1 MEELQQK
8 EVATPQEEVS
18 VPLLKNTNFLFLWTA
33 TLCSSFALAFFTFSQ
48 TWYIAKT
55 LNLEASLGIVFVAL
69 SVPRLIFMIVGGA
82 IADKFPKKNIMF
94 YSNIVRAL
102 LVSAILTWFIVGDVT
117 LYTFA
122 LFALFFGLADAFFWS
137 ADGSI
142 LPELVEKHQLTQA
155 NSLTH
160 MSNQA
165 SVILGPVLGGILIK
179 FSNYETIFSIT
190 ILLLILAAILVQK
203 IQMTLQQ
210 EKKEEKSMFT
220 SIKEGIL
227 YVKESPFLSTFLICS
242 AFLNLF
248 LIGPMQVG
256 FPLFVKNV
264 LHGDSLHF
272 SYLEAAV
279 GSGMAV
285 GAVIV
290 GLRNISRR
298 RGLFCIVM
306 MLLSGMF
313 FFILNFSTELWHA
326 LLAGACYGMTI
337 AMAIVPLMA
346 MIQSTVK
353 EEMMG
358 RVMSLLMLTSMGFIP
373 LSYAFTSL
381 ALAAGLPIV
390 TIMKSGAIAVIVFVL
405 FVAIRVPVVRKF
417 D

>member
-1 MEELQQK
+1 MEELQQNKSALK
-8 EVATPQEEVS
+8 ENAK
-18 VPLLKNTNFLFLWTA
+18 PLLKNTNFLFLWAA
-33 TLCSSFALAFFTFSQ
+33 TLFSSFALAFFTFSQ

-55 LNLEASLGIVFVAL
+55 LNLEASLGVVFVAL
-69 SVPRLIFMIVGGA
+69 SVPRLIFMIIGGA
-82 IADKFPKKNIMF
+82 VADKFPKKNIMF
-94 YSNIVRAL
+94 YSNIIRAI
-102 LVSAILTWFIVGDVT
+102 LVATILTWFIVGDVT

-142 LPELVEKHQLTQA
+142 LPELVEKSRLTQA
-155 NSLTH
+155 NSLTQ
-160 MSNQA
+160 MTNQA

-179 FSNYETIFSIT
+179 FTNYETIFSIT
-190 ILLLILAAILVQK
+190 ILLLIVAAILVQK
-203 IQMTLQQ
+203 IQFTMPEQQ
-210 EKKEEKSMFT
+210 NTDKGMFT

-227 YVKESPFLSTFLICS
+227 YVKESPFLSTFLLCS

-264 LHGDSLHF
+264 LHGDSLQF
-272 SYLEAAV
+272 SYLEASV
-279 GSGMAV
+279 GGGMAI

-290 GLRNISRR
+290 GLKNINRR
-298 RGLFCIVM
+298 RGLFCIIM
-306 MLLSGMF
+306 MLLSGVF
-313 FFILNFSTELWHA
+313 FLSINFSTILWQA
-326 LLAGACYGMTI
+326 LLAGMFYGITI

-353 EEMMG
+353 EDMMG
-358 RVMSLLMLTSMGFIP
+358 RVMSLLMLSSMGFIP
-373 LSYAFTSL
+373 LSYAFTSI
-381 ALAAGLPIV
+381 ALAIGIPIV
-390 TIMKSGAIAVIVFVL
+390 TVMKSGAIAVIVFVL

>member
-1 MEELQQK
+1 MEELQQNKSALK
-8 EVATPQEEVS
+8 ENTK
-18 VPLLKNTNFLFLWTA
+18 PLLKNTNFLFLWAA
-33 TLCSSFALAFFTFSQ
+33 TLFSSFALAFFTFSQ

-55 LNLEASLGIVFVAL
+55 LNLEASLGVVFVAL
-69 SVPRLIFMIVGGA
+69 SVPRLIFMIIGGA
-82 IADKFPKKNIMF
+82 VADKFPKKNIMF
-94 YSNIVRAL
+94 YSNIIRAI
-102 LVSAILTWFIVGDVT
+102 LVATILTWFIVGDVT

-142 LPELVEKHQLTQA
+142 LPELVEKSRLTQA
-155 NSLTH
+155 NSLTQ
-160 MSNQA
+160 MTNQA

-179 FSNYETIFSIT
+179 FTNYETIFSIT
-190 ILLLILAAILVQK
+190 ILLLIVAAILVQK
-203 IQMTLQQ
+203 IQFTMPEQQ
-210 EKKEEKSMFT
+210 NTDKGMFT

-227 YVKESPFLSTFLICS
+227 YVKESPFLSTFLLCS

-264 LHGDSLHF
+264 LHGDSLQF
-272 SYLEAAV
+272 SYLEASV
-279 GSGMAV
+279 GGGMAI

-290 GLRNISRR
+290 GLKNINRR
-298 RGLFCIVM
+298 RGLFCIIM
-306 MLLSGMF
+306 MLLSGVF
-313 FFILNFSTELWHA
+313 FLSINFSTVLWQA
-326 LLAGACYGMTI
+326 LLAGMFYGITI

-358 RVMSLLMLTSMGFIP
+358 RVMSLLMLSSMGFIP
-373 LSYAFTSL
+373 LSYAFTSI
-381 ALAAGLPIV
+381 ALAIGIPIV
-390 TIMKSGAIAVIVFVL
+390 TVMKSGAIAVIVFVL
-405 FVAIRVPVVRKF
+405 FVAIRVPVVRNF

>member
-1 MEELQQK
+1 MEELQQNK
-8 EVATPQEEVS
+8 SALEGS
-18 VPLLKNTNFLFLWTA
+18 GKPLLKNTNFLFLWAA
-33 TLCSSFALAFFTFSQ
+33 TLFSSFALAFFTFSQ

-55 LNLEASLGIVFVAL
+55 LNLEASLGVVFVAL
-69 SVPRLIFMIVGGA
+69 SVPRLIFMIIGGA
-82 IADKFPKKNIMF
+82 VADKFPKKNIMF
-94 YSNIVRAL
+94 YSNIIRAI
-102 LVSAILTWFIVGDVT
+102 LVATILTWFIVGDVT

-142 LPELVEKHQLTQA
+142 LPELVEKSRLTQA
-155 NSLTH
+155 NSLTQ
-160 MSNQA
+160 MTNQA

-179 FSNYETIFSIT
+179 FTNYETIFSIT
-190 ILLLILAAILVQK
+190 ILLLIIAAILVQK
-203 IQMTLQQ
+203 IQFTIPEQQ
-210 EKKEEKSMFT
+210 NTDKGMFT

-264 LHGDSLHF
+264 LHGDSLQF
-272 SYLEAAV
+272 SYLEASV
-279 GSGMAV
+279 GGGMAI

-290 GLRNISRR
+290 GLKNINRR
-298 RGLFCIVM
+298 RGLFCIIM
-306 MLLSGMF
+306 MLLSGVF
-313 FFILNFSTELWHA
+313 FLSINFSTVLWQA
-326 LLAGACYGMTI
+326 LLAGMFYGITI

-358 RVMSLLMLTSMGFIP
+358 RVMSLLMLSSMGFIP
-373 LSYAFTSL
+373 LSYAFTSI
-381 ALAAGLPIV
+381 ALAIGIPIV
-390 TIMKSGAIAVIVFVL
+390 TVMKSGAIAVIVFVL

>member
-1 MEELQQK
+1 MEELQQNK
-8 EVATPQEEVS
+8 SALEGNGK
-18 VPLLKNTNFLFLWTA
+18 PLLKNTNFLFLWAA
-33 TLCSSFALAFFTFSQ
+33 TLFSSFALAFFTFSQ

-55 LNLEASLGIVFVAL
+55 LNLEASLGVVFVAL

-82 IADKFPKKNIMF
+82 VADKFPKKNIMF
-94 YSNIVRAL
+94 YSNIIRAI
-102 LVSAILTWFIVGDVT
+102 LVATILTWFIVGDVT

-142 LPELVEKHQLTQA
+142 LPELVEKSRLTQA
-155 NSLTH
+155 NSLTQ
-160 MSNQA
+160 MTNQA

-190 ILLLILAAILVQK
+190 ILLLIIAAILVQK
-203 IQMTLQQ
+203 IQFTMPEQQ
-210 EKKEEKSMFT
+210 NTDKGMFT

-264 LHGDSLHF
+264 LHGDSLQF

-279 GSGMAV
+279 GGGMAI

-290 GLRNISRR
+290 GLKNINRR
-298 RGLFCIVM
+298 RGLFCIIM
-306 MLLSGMF
+306 MLLSGIF
-313 FFILNFSTELWHA
+313 FLSINFSTVLWQA
-326 LLAGACYGMTI
+326 LLAGMFYGITI

-358 RVMSLLMLTSMGFIP
+358 RVMSLLMLSSMGFIP

-381 ALAAGLPIV
+381 ALGIGIPIV
-390 TIMKSGAIAVIVFVL
+390 TVMKSGAIAVIVFVL

>member
-1 MEELQQK
+1 MEELQRNK
-8 EVATPQEEVS
+8 TALEGS
-18 VPLLKNTNFLFLWTA
+18 GKPLLKNTNFLFLWAA
-33 TLCSSFALAFFTFSQ
+33 TLFSSFALAFFTFSQ

-55 LNLEASLGIVFVAL
+55 LNLEASLGVVFVAL
-69 SVPRLIFMIVGGA
+69 SVPRLIFMIIGGA
-82 IADKFPKKNIMF
+82 VADKFPKKNIMF
-94 YSNIVRAL
+94 YSNIIRAI
-102 LVSAILTWFIVGDVT
+102 LVATILTWFIVGDVT

-142 LPELVEKHQLTQA
+142 LPELVEKSRLTQA
-155 NSLTH
+155 NSLTQ
-160 MSNQA
+160 MTNQA

-179 FSNYETIFSIT
+179 FTNYETIFSIT
-190 ILLLILAAILVQK
+190 ILLLIVAAILVQK
-203 IQMTLQQ
+203 IQFTMPELKDTD
-210 EKKEEKSMFT
+210 KGMFT

-227 YVKESPFLSTFLICS
+227 YVKESPFLSTFLLCS

-272 SYLEAAV
+272 SYLEASV
-279 GSGMAV
+279 GGGMAI

-290 GLRNISRR
+290 GLKNINRR
-298 RGLFCIVM
+298 RGLFCIIM
-306 MLLSGMF
+306 MLLSGVF
-313 FFILNFSTELWHA
+313 FLSINFSTVLWQA
-326 LLAGACYGMTI
+326 LLAGMFYGITI

-358 RVMSLLMLTSMGFIP
+358 RVMSLLMLSSMGFIP
-373 LSYAFTSL
+373 LSYAFTSI
-381 ALAAGLPIV
+381 ALAMGIPIV
-390 TIMKSGAIAVIVFVL
+390 TVMKSGAIAVIVFVL

>member
-1 MEELQQK
+1 MEELQQNK
-8 EVATPQEEVS
+8 TALEGS
-18 VPLLKNTNFLFLWTA
+18 GKPLLKNTNFLFLWAA
-33 TLCSSFALAFFTFSQ
+33 TLFSSFALAFFTFSQ

-55 LNLEASLGIVFVAL
+55 LNLEASLGVVFVAL
-69 SVPRLIFMIVGGA
+69 SVPRLIFMIIGGA
-82 IADKFPKKNIMF
+82 VADKFPKKNIMF
-94 YSNIVRAL
+94 YSNIIRAI
-102 LVSAILTWFIVGDVT
+102 LVATILTWFIVGDVT

-142 LPELVEKHQLTQA
+142 LPELVEKSRLTQA
-155 NSLTH
+155 NSLTQ
-160 MSNQA
+160 MTNQA

-179 FSNYETIFSIT
+179 FTNYETIFSII
-190 ILLLILAAILVQK
+190 ILLLIVAAILVQK
-203 IQMTLQQ
+203 IQFTMPELKDTD
-210 EKKEEKSMFT
+210 KGMFT

-264 LHGDSLHF
+264 LHGDSLQF
-272 SYLEAAV
+272 SYLEASV
-279 GSGMAV
+279 GGGMAI

-290 GLRNISRR
+290 GLKNINRR
-298 RGLFCIVM
+298 RGLFCIIM
-306 MLLSGMF
+306 MLLSGVF
-313 FFILNFSTELWHA
+313 FLSINFSTVLWQA
-326 LLAGACYGMTI
+326 LLAGMFYGITI

-358 RVMSLLMLTSMGFIP
+358 RVMSLLMLSSMGFIP
-373 LSYAFTSL
+373 LSYAFTSI
-381 ALAAGLPIV
+381 ALAIGIPIV
-390 TIMKSGAIAVIVFVL
+390 TVMKSGAIAVIVFVL

>member
-1 MEELQQK
+1 MEELQQNK
-8 EVATPQEEVS
+8 TALEGS
-18 VPLLKNTNFLFLWTA
+18 GKPLLKNTNFLFLWAA
-33 TLCSSFALAFFTFSQ
+33 TLFSSFALAFFTFSQ

-55 LNLEASLGIVFVAL
+55 LNLEASLGVVFVAL

-82 IADKFPKKNIMF
+82 VADKFPKKNIMF
-94 YSNIVRAL
+94 YSNIIRAI
-102 LVSAILTWFIVGDVT
+102 LVATILTWFIVGDVT

-142 LPELVEKHQLTQA
+142 LPELVEKSRLTQA
-155 NSLTH
+155 NSLTQ
-160 MSNQA
+160 MTNQA

-179 FSNYETIFSIT
+179 FTNYETIFSIT
-190 ILLLILAAILVQK
+190 ILLLIVAAILVQK
-203 IQMTLQQ
+203 IQFTMPEQKDTD
-210 EKKEEKSMFT
+210 KGMFT

-264 LHGDSLHF
+264 LHGDSLQF
-272 SYLEAAV
+272 SYLEASV
-279 GSGMAV
+279 GGGMAI
-285 GAVIV
+285 GAIIV
-290 GLRNISRR
+290 GLKNINRR
-298 RGLFCIVM
+298 RGLFCIIM
-306 MLLSGMF
+306 MLLSGIF
-313 FFILNFSTELWHA
+313 FLAINFSTVLWQA
-326 LLAGACYGMTI
+326 LLAGMFYGITI

-358 RVMSLLMLTSMGFIP
+358 RVMSLLMLSSMGFIP
-373 LSYAFTSL
+373 LSYAFTSI
-381 ALAAGLPIV
+381 ALAIGIPIV

>member
-1 MEELQQK
+1 MEELQQNK
-8 EVATPQEEVS
+8 SALEGGGK
-18 VPLLKNTNFLFLWTA
+18 PLLKNTNFLFLWAA
-33 TLCSSFALAFFTFSQ
+33 TLFSSFALAFFTFSQ

-55 LNLEASLGIVFVAL
+55 LNLEASLGVVFVAL
-69 SVPRLIFMIVGGA
+69 SVPRLIFMIIGGA
-82 IADKFPKKNIMF
+82 VADKFPKKNIMF
-94 YSNIVRAL
+94 YSNIVRAI
-102 LVSAILTWFIVGDVT
+102 LVATILTWFIVGDVT

-142 LPELVEKHQLTQA
+142 LPELVEKNRLTQA
-155 NSLTH
+155 NSLTQ
-160 MSNQA
+160 MTNQA

-179 FSNYETIFSIT
+179 FTNYETIFSIT
-190 ILLLILAAILVQK
+190 ILLLIVAAILVQK
-203 IQMTLQQ
+203 IQFTMPEQQ
-210 EKKEEKSMFT
+210 NTGKSMFT

-256 FPLFVKNV
+256 FPLFIKNV
-264 LHGDSLHF
+264 LHGDSLQF
-272 SYLEAAV
+272 SYLEASV
-279 GSGMAV
+279 GGGMAI

-290 GLRNISRR
+290 GLKNINRR
-298 RGLFCIVM
+298 RGLFCIIM
-306 MLLSGMF
+306 MLLSGVF
-313 FFILNFSTELWHA
+313 FLSINFSTVLWQA
-326 LLAGACYGMTI
+326 LLAGMFYGITI

-358 RVMSLLMLTSMGFIP
+358 RVMSLLMLSSMGFIP
-373 LSYAFTSL
+373 LSYAFTSI
-381 ALAAGLPIV
+381 ALAIGIPIV
-390 TIMKSGAIAVIVFVL
+390 TVMKSGAIAVIVFVL

>member
-1 MEELQQK
+1 MEELQQNK
-8 EVATPQEEVS
+8 TALEGS
-18 VPLLKNTNFLFLWTA
+18 GKPLLKNTNFLFLWAA
-33 TLCSSFALAFFTFSQ
+33 TLFSSFALAFFTFSQ

-55 LNLEASLGIVFVAL
+55 LNLEASLGVVFVAL

-82 IADKFPKKNIMF
+82 VADKFPKKNIMF
-94 YSNIVRAL
+94 YSNIIRAI
-102 LVSAILTWFIVGDVT
+102 LVATILTWFIVGDVT

-142 LPELVEKHQLTQA
+142 LPELVEKSRLTQA
-155 NSLTH
+155 NSLTQ
-160 MSNQA
+160 MTNQA

-179 FSNYETIFSIT
+179 FTNYETIFSIT
-190 ILLLILAAILVQK
+190 ILLLIVAAILVQK
-203 IQMTLQQ
+203 IQFTMPEQKDTD
-210 EKKEEKSMFT
+210 KGMFT

-272 SYLEAAV
+272 SYLEASV
-279 GSGMAV
+279 GGGMAI

-290 GLRNISRR
+290 GLKNINRR
-298 RGLFCIVM
+298 RGLFCIIM
-306 MLLSGMF
+306 MLLSGVF
-313 FFILNFSTELWHA
+313 FLAINFSTVLWQA
-326 LLAGACYGMTI
+326 LLAGMFYGITI

-358 RVMSLLMLTSMGFIP
+358 RVMSLLMLSSMGFIP

-381 ALAAGLPIV
+381 ALAMGIPIV
-390 TIMKSGAIAVIVFVL
+390 TVMKSGAIAVIVFVL

>member
-1 MEELQQK
+1 MEELQQNK
-8 EVATPQEEVS
+8 SALEGS
-18 VPLLKNTNFLFLWTA
+18 GKPLLKNTNFLFLWAA
-33 TLCSSFALAFFTFSQ
+33 TLFSSFALAFFTFSQ

-69 SVPRLIFMIVGGA
+69 SVPRLIFMIIGGA
-82 IADKFPKKNIMF
+82 LADKFPKKNIMF
-94 YSNIVRAL
+94 YSNIIRAI
-102 LVSAILTWFIVGDVT
+102 LVATILTWFIVGDVT

-142 LPELVEKHQLTQA
+142 LPELVEKSRLTQA
-155 NSLTH
+155 NSLTQ
-160 MSNQA
+160 MTNQA

-179 FSNYETIFSIT
+179 FTNYETIFSIT
-190 ILLLILAAILVQK
+190 ILLLIIAAILVQK
-203 IQMTLQQ
+203 IQFTVP
-210 EKKEEKSMFT
+210 EKTETDKGMFT

-264 LHGDSLHF
+264 LHGDSLQF
-272 SYLEAAV
+272 SYLEASV
-279 GSGMAV
+279 GGGMAI

-290 GLRNISRR
+290 GLKNINRR
-298 RGLFCIVM
+298 RGLFCIIM
-306 MLLSGMF
+306 MLLSGVF
-313 FFILNFSTELWHA
+313 FLAINFSTVLWQA
-326 LLAGACYGMTI
+326 LLAGMFYGITI

-358 RVMSLLMLTSMGFIP
+358 RVMSLLMLSSMGFIP

-381 ALAAGLPIV
+381 ALGIGIPIV
-390 TIMKSGAIAVIVFVL
+390 TVMKSGAIAVIVFVL

>member
-1 MEELQQK
+1 MEELQQNK
-8 EVATPQEEVS
+8 TALEGS
-18 VPLLKNTNFLFLWTA
+18 GKPLLKNTNFLFLWAA
-33 TLCSSFALAFFTFSQ
+33 TLFSSFALAFFTFSQ

-55 LNLEASLGIVFVAL
+55 LNLEASLGVVFVAL
-69 SVPRLIFMIVGGA
+69 SVPRLIFMIIGGA
-82 IADKFPKKNIMF
+82 VADKFPKKNIMF
-94 YSNIVRAL
+94 YSNIIRAI
-102 LVSAILTWFIVGDVT
+102 LVATILTWFIVGDVT

-142 LPELVEKHQLTQA
+142 LPELVEKSRLTQA
-155 NSLTH
+155 NSLTQ
-160 MSNQA
+160 MTNQA

-179 FSNYETIFSIT
+179 FTNYETIFSIT
-190 ILLLILAAILVQK
+190 ILLLIVAAILVQK
-203 IQMTLQQ
+203 IQFTVPEQQ
-210 EKKEEKSMFT
+210 NTDKGMFT

-227 YVKESPFLSTFLICS
+227 YVKESPFLSTFLLCS

-264 LHGDSLHF
+264 LHGDSLQF
-272 SYLEAAV
+272 SYLEASV
-279 GSGMAV
+279 GGGMAI

-290 GLRNISRR
+290 GLKNINRR
-298 RGLFCIVM
+298 RGLFCIIM
-306 MLLSGMF
+306 MLLSGVF
-313 FFILNFSTELWHA
+313 FLSINFSTVLWQA
-326 LLAGACYGMTI
+326 LLAGMFYGITI

-358 RVMSLLMLTSMGFIP
+358 RVMSLLMLSSMGFIP

-381 ALAAGLPIV
+381 ALAMGIPIV
-390 TIMKSGAIAVIVFVL
+390 TVMKSGAIAVIVFVL

>member
-1 MEELQQK
+1 MEELQQNK
-8 EVATPQEEVS
+8 SALEANTK
-18 VPLLKNTNFLFLWTA
+18 PLLKNANFLFLWAA
-33 TLCSSFALAFFTFSQ
+33 TLFSSFALAFFTFSQ

-55 LNLEASLGIVFVAL
+55 LNLEASLGVVFVAL

-82 IADKFPKKNIMF
+82 VADKFPKKNIMF
-94 YSNIVRAL
+94 YSNIIRAI
-102 LVSAILTWFIVGDVT
+102 LVATILTWFIVGDVT

-142 LPELVEKHQLTQA
+142 LPELVEKSRLTQA
-155 NSLTH
+155 NSLTQ
-160 MSNQA
+160 MTNQA
-165 SVILGPVLGGILIK
+165 SVILGPMLGGILIK
-179 FSNYETIFSIT
+179 FTNYETIFSIT
-190 ILLLILAAILVQK
+190 ILLLIIAAILVQK
-203 IQMTLQQ
+203 IQFTMP
-210 EKKEEKSMFT
+210 EKNETDKSMFT

-264 LHGDSLHF
+264 LHGDSLQF

-279 GSGMAV
+279 GGGMAI

-290 GLRNISRR
+290 GLKNINRR
-298 RGLFCIVM
+298 RGLFCIIM
-306 MLLSGMF
+306 MLLSGIF
-313 FFILNFSTELWHA
+313 FLSINFSTVLWQA
-326 LLAGACYGMTI
+326 LLAGMFYGITI

-358 RVMSLLMLTSMGFIP
+358 RVMSLLMLSSMGFIP
-373 LSYAFTSL
+373 LSYAFTSI
-381 ALAAGLPIV
+381 ALAIGIPIV
-390 TIMKSGAIAVIVFVL
+390 TVMKSGAIAVIVFVL

>member
-1 MEELQQK
+1 MEELQQNK
-8 EVATPQEEVS
+8 SALEGS
-18 VPLLKNTNFLFLWTA
+18 GKPLLKNTNFLFLWAA
-33 TLCSSFALAFFTFSQ
+33 TLFSSFALAFFTFSQ

-69 SVPRLIFMIVGGA
+69 SVPRLIFMIIGGA
-82 IADKFPKKNIMF
+82 LADKFPKKNIMF
-94 YSNIVRAL
+94 YSNIIRAI
-102 LVSAILTWFIVGDVT
+102 LVATILTWFIVGDVT

-142 LPELVEKHQLTQA
+142 LPELVEKSRLTQA
-155 NSLTH
+155 NSLTQ
-160 MSNQA
+160 MTNQA

-179 FSNYETIFSIT
+179 FTNYETIFSIT
-190 ILLLILAAILVQK
+190 ILLLIIAAILVQK
-203 IQMTLQQ
+203 IQFTVP
-210 EKKEEKSMFT
+210 EKNETDKGMFT

-264 LHGDSLHF
+264 LHGDSLQF
-272 SYLEAAV
+272 SYLEASV
-279 GSGMAV
+279 GGGMAI

-290 GLRNISRR
+290 GLKNINRR
-298 RGLFCIVM
+298 RGLFCIIM
-306 MLLSGMF
+306 MLLSGVF
-313 FFILNFSTELWHA
+313 FLAINFSTVLWQA
-326 LLAGACYGMTI
+326 LLAGMFYGITI

-358 RVMSLLMLTSMGFIP
+358 RVMSLLMLSSMGFIP

-381 ALAAGLPIV
+381 ALGIGIPSV
-390 TIMKSGAIAVIVFVL
+390 TVMKSGAIAVIVFVL

>member
-1 MEELQQK
+1 MEELQQNK
-8 EVATPQEEVS
+8 TALEGS
-18 VPLLKNTNFLFLWTA
+18 GKPLLKNTNFLFLWAA
-33 TLCSSFALAFFTFSQ
+33 TLFSSFALAFFTFSQ

-55 LNLEASLGIVFVAL
+55 LNLEASLGVVFVAL

-82 IADKFPKKNIMF
+82 VADKFPKKNIMF
-94 YSNIVRAL
+94 YSNIIRAI
-102 LVSAILTWFIVGDVT
+102 LVATILTWFIVGDVT

-142 LPELVEKHQLTQA
+142 LPELVEKSRLTQA
-155 NSLTH
+155 NSLTQ
-160 MSNQA
+160 MTNQA

-179 FSNYETIFSIT
+179 FTNYETIFSIT
-190 ILLLILAAILVQK
+190 ILLLIVAAILVQK
-203 IQMTLQQ
+203 IQFTTPEQ
-210 EKKEEKSMFT
+210 KDTDKGMFT

-264 LHGDSLHF
+264 LHGDSLQF
-272 SYLEAAV
+272 SYLEASV
-279 GSGMAV
+279 GGGMAI
-285 GAVIV
+285 GAIIV
-290 GLRNISRR
+290 GLKNINRR
-298 RGLFCIVM
+298 RGLFCIIM
-306 MLLSGMF
+306 MLLSGIF
-313 FFILNFSTELWHA
+313 FLAINFSTVLWQA
-326 LLAGACYGMTI
+326 LLAGMFYGITI

-358 RVMSLLMLTSMGFIP
+358 RVMSLLMLSSMGFIP
-373 LSYAFTSL
+373 LSYAFTSI
-381 ALAAGLPIV
+381 ALAIGIPIV
-390 TIMKSGAIAVIVFVL
+390 TVMKSGAIAVIVFVL

>member
-1 MEELQQK
+1 MEELQQNK
-8 EVATPQEEVS
+8 TALEGS
-18 VPLLKNTNFLFLWTA
+18 GKPLLKNTNFLFLWAA
-33 TLCSSFALAFFTFSQ
+33 TLFSSFALAFFTFSQ

-55 LNLEASLGIVFVAL
+55 LNLEASLGVVFVAL
-69 SVPRLIFMIVGGA
+69 SVPRLIFMIIGGA
-82 IADKFPKKNIMF
+82 VADKFPKKNIMF
-94 YSNIVRAL
+94 YSNIIRAI
-102 LVSAILTWFIVGDVT
+102 LVATILTWFIVGDVT

-142 LPELVEKHQLTQA
+142 LPELVEKSRLTQA
-155 NSLTH
+155 NSLTQ
-160 MSNQA
+160 MTNQA

-179 FSNYETIFSIT
+179 FTNYETIFSIT
-190 ILLLILAAILVQK
+190 ILLLIVAAILVQK
-203 IQMTLQQ
+203 IQFTMRELKDTD
-210 EKKEEKSMFT
+210 KGMFT

-264 LHGDSLHF
+264 LHGDSLQF
-272 SYLEAAV
+272 SYLEASV
-279 GSGMAV
+279 GGGMAI

-290 GLRNISRR
+290 GLRNINRR
-298 RGLFCIVM
+298 RGLFCIIM
-306 MLLSGMF
+306 MLLSGVF
-313 FFILNFSTELWHA
+313 FLAINFSTVLWQA
-326 LLAGACYGMTI
+326 LLAGMFYGITI

-358 RVMSLLMLTSMGFIP
+358 RVMSLLMLSSMGFIP
-373 LSYAFTSL
+373 LSYAFTSIAL
-381 ALAAGLPIV
+381 ALGIPIV
-390 TIMKSGAIAVIVFVL
+390 TVMKSGAIAVIVFVL

>member
-1 MEELQQK
+1 MEELQQNK
-8 EVATPQEEVS
+8 TALEGS
-18 VPLLKNTNFLFLWTA
+18 GKPLLKNTNFLFLWAA
-33 TLCSSFALAFFTFSQ
+33 TLFSSFALAFFTFSQ

-55 LNLEASLGIVFVAL
+55 LNLEASLGVVFVAL
-69 SVPRLIFMIVGGA
+69 SVPRLIFMIIGGA
-82 IADKFPKKNIMF
+82 VADKFPKKNIMF
-94 YSNIVRAL
+94 YSNIIRAI
-102 LVSAILTWFIVGDVT
+102 LVATILTWFIVGDVT

-142 LPELVEKHQLTQA
+142 LPELVEKIRLTQA
-155 NSLTH
+155 NSLTQ
-160 MSNQA
+160 MTNQA

-179 FSNYETIFSIT
+179 FTNYETIFSIT
-190 ILLLILAAILVQK
+190 ILLLIVAAILVQK
-203 IQMTLQQ
+203 IQFTMPELKDTD
-210 EKKEEKSMFT
+210 KGMFT

-227 YVKESPFLSTFLICS
+227 YVKESPFLSTFLLCS

-272 SYLEAAV
+272 SYLEASV
-279 GSGMAV
+279 GGGMAI

-290 GLRNISRR
+290 GLKNINRR
-298 RGLFCIVM
+298 RGLFCIIM
-306 MLLSGMF
+306 MLLSGVF
-313 FFILNFSTELWHA
+313 FLSINFSTVLWQA
-326 LLAGACYGMTI
+326 LLAGMFYGITI

-358 RVMSLLMLTSMGFIP
+358 RVMSLLMLSSMGFIP
-373 LSYAFTSL
+373 LSYAFTSI
-381 ALAAGLPIV
+381 ALAMGIPIV
-390 TIMKSGAIAVIVFVL
+390 TVMKSGAIAVIVFVL

>member
-1 MEELQQK
+1 MEDLQQHK
-8 EVATPQEEVS
+8 SALEGS
-18 VPLLKNTNFLFLWTA
+18 GKPLLKNTNFLFLWAA
-33 TLCSSFALAFFTFSQ
+33 TLFSSFALAFFTFSQ

-55 LNLEASLGIVFVAL
+55 LNLEASLGVVFVAL
-69 SVPRLIFMIVGGA
+69 SIPRLIFMIIGGA
-82 IADKFPKKNIMF
+82 VADKFPKKNIMF
-94 YSNIVRAL
+94 YSNIIRAI
-102 LVSAILTWFIVGDVT
+102 LVATILTWFIVGDVT

-142 LPELVEKHQLTQA
+142 LPELVEKSRLTQA
-155 NSLTH
+155 NSLTQ
-160 MSNQA
+160 MTNQA

-179 FSNYETIFSIT
+179 FSNYETIFTIT
-190 ILLLILAAILVQK
+190 ILLLIVAAILVQK
-203 IQMTLQQ
+203 IQFTMPEQTDTD
-210 EKKEEKSMFT
+210 KGMFT

-264 LHGDSLHF
+264 LHGDSLQF

-279 GSGMAV
+279 GGGMAI

-290 GLRNISRR
+290 GFKNISRR
-298 RGLFCIVM
+298 RGLFCIIM
-306 MLLSGMF
+306 MLLSGIF
-313 FFILNFSTELWHA
+313 FLSINFSTVLWQA
-326 LLAGACYGMTI
+326 LLAGIFYGITI

-358 RVMSLLMLTSMGFIP
+358 RVMSLLMLSSMGFIP

-381 ALAAGLPIV
+381 ALGIGIPIV
-390 TIMKSGAIAVIVFVL
+390 TVMKSGAIAVIVFVL

>member
-1 MEELQQK
+1 MEELQQNK
-8 EVATPQEEVS
+8 SALEGS
-18 VPLLKNTNFLFLWTA
+18 GKPLLKNTNFLFLWAA
-33 TLCSSFALAFFTFSQ
+33 TLFSSFALAFFTFSQ

-55 LNLEASLGIVFVAL
+55 LNLEASLGVVFVAL
-69 SVPRLIFMIVGGA
+69 SVPRLIFMIIGGA
-82 IADKFPKKNIMF
+82 VADKFPKKNIMF
-94 YSNIVRAL
+94 YSNIVRAI
-102 LVSAILTWFIVGDVT
+102 LVATTLTWFIVGDVT

-142 LPELVEKHQLTQA
+142 LPELVEKSRLTQA
-155 NSLTH
+155 NSLTQ
-160 MSNQA
+160 MTNQA

-179 FSNYETIFSIT
+179 FTNYETIFSIT
-190 ILLLILAAILVQK
+190 ILLLIVAAILVQK
-203 IQMTLQQ
+203 IQFTMPEQQ
-210 EKKEEKSMFT
+210 NTDKGMFT

-264 LHGDSLHF
+264 LHGDSLQF
-272 SYLEAAV
+272 SYLEASV
-279 GSGMAV
+279 GGGMAI

-290 GLRNISRR
+290 GLKNINRR
-298 RGLFCIVM
+298 RGLFCIIM
-306 MLLSGMF
+306 MLLSGVF
-313 FFILNFSTELWHA
+313 FLSINFSTVLWQA
-326 LLAGACYGMTI
+326 LLAGMFYGITI

-358 RVMSLLMLTSMGFIP
+358 RVMSLLMLSSMGFIP
-373 LSYAFTSL
+373 LSYAFTSI
-381 ALAAGLPIV
+381 ALAIGIPIV
-390 TIMKSGAIAVIVFVL
+390 TVMKSGAIAVIVFVL

>member
-1 MEELQQK
+1 MEELQQNK
-8 EVATPQEEVS
+8 TALEES
-18 VPLLKNTNFLFLWTA
+18 GKPLLKNTNFLFLWAA
-33 TLCSSFALAFFTFSQ
+33 TLFSSFALAFFTFSQ

-55 LNLEASLGIVFVAL
+55 LNLEASLGVVFVAL

-82 IADKFPKKNIMF
+82 VADKFPKKNIMF
-94 YSNIVRAL
+94 YSNIIRAI
-102 LVSAILTWFIVGDVT
+102 LVATILTWFIVGDVT

-142 LPELVEKHQLTQA
+142 LPELVEKSRLTQA
-155 NSLTH
+155 NSLTQ
-160 MSNQA
+160 MTNQA

-179 FSNYETIFSIT
+179 FTNYETIFSIT
-190 ILLLILAAILVQK
+190 ILLLIVAAILVQK
-203 IQMTLQQ
+203 IQFTMPEQKDTD
-210 EKKEEKSMFT
+210 KGMFT

-264 LHGDSLHF
+264 LHGDSLQF
-272 SYLEAAV
+272 SYLEASV
-279 GSGMAV
+279 GGGMAI
-285 GAVIV
+285 GAVII
-290 GLRNISRR
+290 GLKNINRK
-298 RGLFCIVM
+298 RGLFCIIM
-306 MLLSGMF
+306 MLLSGIF
-313 FFILNFSTELWHA
+313 FLAINFSTVLWQA
-326 LLAGACYGMTI
+326 LLAGMFYGITI

-358 RVMSLLMLTSMGFIP
+358 RVMSLLMLSSMGFIP
-373 LSYAFTSL
+373 LSYAFTSI
-381 ALAAGLPIV
+381 ALAIGIPIV
-390 TIMKSGAIAVIVFVL
+390 TVMKSGAIAVIVFVL

>member
-1 MEELQQK
+1 MEELQQNK
-8 EVATPQEEVS
+8 SALEGS
-18 VPLLKNTNFLFLWTA
+18 GKPLLKNTNFLFLWAA
-33 TLCSSFALAFFTFSQ
+33 TLFSSFALAFFTFSQ

-55 LNLEASLGIVFVAL
+55 LNLEASLGVVFVAL
-69 SVPRLIFMIVGGA
+69 SVPRLIFMIIGGA
-82 IADKFPKKNIMF
+82 VADKFPKKNIMF
-94 YSNIVRAL
+94 YSNIIRAI
-102 LVSAILTWFIVGDVT
+102 LVATILTWFIVGDVT

-142 LPELVEKHQLTQA
+142 LPELVEKNRLTQA
-155 NSLTH
+155 NSLTQ
-160 MSNQA
+160 MTNQA

-179 FSNYETIFSIT
+179 FTNYETIFSIT
-190 ILLLILAAILVQK
+190 ILLLIIAAILVQK
-203 IQMTLQQ
+203 IQFTMPEQQ
-210 EKKEEKSMFT
+210 NTDKGMFT

-227 YVKESPFLSTFLICS
+227 YVKESPFLSTFLLCS

-264 LHGDSLHF
+264 LHGDSLQF
-272 SYLEAAV
+272 SYLEASV
-279 GSGMAV
+279 GGGMAI

-290 GLRNISRR
+290 GLKNINRR
-298 RGLFCIVM
+298 RGLFCIIM
-306 MLLSGMF
+306 MLLSGVF
-313 FFILNFSTELWHA
+313 FLSINFSTVLWQA
-326 LLAGACYGMTI
+326 LLAGMFYGITI

-358 RVMSLLMLTSMGFIP
+358 RVMSLLMLSSMGFIP
-373 LSYAFTSL
+373 LSYAFTSI
-381 ALAAGLPIV
+381 ALAIGIPIV
-390 TIMKSGAIAVIVFVL
+390 TVMKSGAIAVIVFVL

>member
-1 MEELQQK
+1 MEELQQNK
-8 EVATPQEEVS
+8 SALEENAK
-18 VPLLKNTNFLFLWTA
+18 PLLKNTNFLFLWAA
-33 TLCSSFALAFFTFSQ
+33 TLFSSFALAFFTFSQ

-55 LNLEASLGIVFVAL
+55 LNLEASLGVVFVAL

-82 IADKFPKKNIMF
+82 VADKFPKKNIMF
-94 YSNIVRAL
+94 YSNIIRAI
-102 LVSAILTWFIVGDVT
+102 LVATILTWFIVGDVT

-142 LPELVEKHQLTQA
+142 LPELVEKSRLTQA
-155 NSLTH
+155 NSLTQ
-160 MSNQA
+160 MTNQA

-179 FSNYETIFSIT
+179 FTNYETIFSIT
-190 ILLLILAAILVQK
+190 ILLLIVAAILVQK
-203 IQMTLQQ
+203 IQFTVPEQQ
-210 EKKEEKSMFT
+210 NTDKGMFT

-264 LHGDSLHF
+264 LHGDSLQF
-272 SYLEAAV
+272 SYLEASV
-279 GSGMAV
+279 GGGMAI

-290 GLRNISRR
+290 GLKNINRR
-298 RGLFCIVM
+298 RGLFCIIM
-306 MLLSGMF
+306 MLLSGVF
-313 FFILNFSTELWHA
+313 FLSINFSTVLWQA
-326 LLAGACYGMTI
+326 LLAGMFYGITI

-358 RVMSLLMLTSMGFIP
+358 RVMSLLMLSSMGFIP
-373 LSYAFTSL
+373 LSYAFTSI
-381 ALAAGLPIV
+381 ALAIGFPIV
-390 TIMKSGAIAVIVFVL
+390 TVMKSGAIAVIVFVL

>member
-1 MEELQQK
+1 MEELQQNK
-8 EVATPQEEVS
+8 SALEGS
-18 VPLLKNTNFLFLWTA
+18 GKPLLKNTNFLFLWAA
-33 TLCSSFALAFFTFSQ
+33 TLFSSFALAFFTFSQ

-55 LNLEASLGIVFVAL
+55 LNLEASLGVVFVAL
-69 SVPRLIFMIVGGA
+69 SVPRLIFMIIGGA
-82 IADKFPKKNIMF
+82 VADKFPKKNIMF
-94 YSNIVRAL
+94 YSNIIRAI
-102 LVSAILTWFIVGDVT
+102 LVATILTWFIVGDVT

-142 LPELVEKHQLTQA
+142 LPELVEKNRLTQA
-155 NSLTH
+155 NSLTQ
-160 MSNQA
+160 MTNQA

-179 FSNYETIFSIT
+179 FTNYETIFSIT
-190 ILLLILAAILVQK
+190 ILLLIVAAILVQK
-203 IQMTLQQ
+203 IQFTMPEQQ
-210 EKKEEKSMFT
+210 NTDKGMFT

-227 YVKESPFLSTFLICS
+227 YVKESPFLSTFLLCS

-264 LHGDSLHF
+264 LYGDSLQF
-272 SYLEAAV
+272 SYLEASV
-279 GSGMAV
+279 GGGMAI

-290 GLRNISRR
+290 GLKNINRR
-298 RGLFCIVM
+298 RGLFCIIM
-306 MLLSGMF
+306 MLLSGVF
-313 FFILNFSTELWHA
+313 FLSINFSTVLWQA
-326 LLAGACYGMTI
+326 LLAGMFYGITI

-358 RVMSLLMLTSMGFIP
+358 RVMSLLMLSSMGFIP
-373 LSYAFTSL
+373 LSYAFTSI
-381 ALAAGLPIV
+381 ALAVGIPIV
-390 TIMKSGAIAVIVFVL
+390 AVMKSGAIAVIVFVL

>member
-1 MEELQQK
+1 MEELQQNK
-8 EVATPQEEVS
+8 SALEGS
-18 VPLLKNTNFLFLWTA
+18 GKPLLKNTNFLFLWAA
-33 TLCSSFALAFFTFSQ
+33 TLFSSFALAFFTFSQ

-69 SVPRLIFMIVGGA
+69 SVPRLIFMIIGGA
-82 IADKFPKKNIMF
+82 LADKFPKKNIMF
-94 YSNIVRAL
+94 YSNIIRAI
-102 LVSAILTWFIVGDVT
+102 LVATILTWFIVGDVT

-142 LPELVEKHQLTQA
+142 LPELVEKSRLTQA
-155 NSLTH
+155 NSLTQ
-160 MSNQA
+160 MTNQA

-179 FSNYETIFSIT
+179 FTNYETIFSIT
-190 ILLLILAAILVQK
+190 ILLLIVAAILVQK
-203 IQMTLQQ
+203 IQFTMPEQQ
-210 EKKEEKSMFT
+210 NTDKGMFT

-227 YVKESPFLSTFLICS
+227 YVKESPFLSTFLLCS

-264 LHGDSLHF
+264 LHGDSLQF
-272 SYLEAAV
+272 SYLEASV
-279 GSGMAV
+279 GGGMAI

-290 GLRNISRR
+290 GLKNINRR
-298 RGLFCIVM
+298 RGLFCIIM
-306 MLLSGMF
+306 MLLSGVF
-313 FFILNFSTELWHA
+313 FLSINFSTVLWQA
-326 LLAGACYGMTI
+326 LLAGMFYGITI

-358 RVMSLLMLTSMGFIP
+358 RVMSLLMLSSMGFIP
-373 LSYAFTSL
+373 LSYAFTSI
-381 ALAAGLPIV
+381 ALAIGIPIV
-390 TIMKSGAIAVIVFVL
+390 TVMKSGAIAVIVFVL

>member
-1 MEELQQK
+1 MEELQQNK
-8 EVATPQEEVS
+8 TALEGS
-18 VPLLKNTNFLFLWTA
+18 GKPLLKNTNFLFLWAA
-33 TLCSSFALAFFTFSQ
+33 TLFSSFALAFFTFSQ

-55 LNLEASLGIVFVAL
+55 LNLEASLGVVFVAL
-69 SVPRLIFMIVGGA
+69 SVPRLIFMIIGGA
-82 IADKFPKKNIMF
+82 VADKFPKKNIMF
-94 YSNIVRAL
+94 YSNIIRAI
-102 LVSAILTWFIVGDVT
+102 LVATILTWFIVGDVT

-142 LPELVEKHQLTQA
+142 LPELVEKSRLTQA
-155 NSLTH
+155 NSLTQ
-160 MSNQA
+160 MTNQA

-179 FSNYETIFSIT
+179 FTNYETIFSIT
-190 ILLLILAAILVQK
+190 ILLLIVAAILVQK
-203 IQMTLQQ
+203 IQFTMAEQKDTD
-210 EKKEEKSMFT
+210 KGMFT

-264 LHGDSLHF
+264 LHGDSLQF

-279 GSGMAV
+279 GGGMAI

-290 GLRNISRR
+290 GLKNINRR
-298 RGLFCIVM
+298 RGLFCIIM
-306 MLLSGMF
+306 MLLSGIF
-313 FFILNFSTELWHA
+313 FLSINFSTVLWQA
-326 LLAGACYGMTI
+326 LLAGMFYGITI

-346 MIQSTVK
+346 MIQATVK

-358 RVMSLLMLTSMGFIP
+358 RVMSLLMLSSMGFIP
-373 LSYAFTSL
+373 LSYAFTSI
-381 ALAAGLPIV
+381 ALAIGIPIV
-390 TIMKSGAIAVIVFVL
+390 TVMKSGAIAVIVFVL

>member
-1 MEELQQK
+1 MEELKQNK
-8 EVATPQEEVS
+8 TALEGS
-18 VPLLKNTNFLFLWTA
+18 GKPLLKNTNFLFLWAA
-33 TLCSSFALAFFTFSQ
+33 TLFSSFALAFFTFSQ

-55 LNLEASLGIVFVAL
+55 LNLEASLGVVFVAL

-82 IADKFPKKNIMF
+82 VADKFPKKNIMF
-94 YSNIVRAL
+94 YSNIIRAI
-102 LVSAILTWFIVGDVT
+102 LVATILTWFIVGDVT

-142 LPELVEKHQLTQA
+142 LPELVEKSRLTQA
-155 NSLTH
+155 NSLTQ
-160 MSNQA
+160 MTNQA

-179 FSNYETIFSIT
+179 FTNYETIFSIT
-190 ILLLILAAILVQK
+190 ILLLIVAAILVQK
-203 IQMTLQQ
+203 IQFTMPEQKDTD
-210 EKKEEKSMFT
+210 KGMFT

-264 LHGDSLHF
+264 LHGDSLQF
-272 SYLEAAV
+272 SYLEASV
-279 GSGMAV
+279 GGGMAI

-290 GLRNISRR
+290 GLRNINRR
-298 RGLFCIVM
+298 RGLFCIIM
-306 MLLSGMF
+306 MLLSGVF
-313 FFILNFSTELWHA
+313 FLAINFSTVLWQA
-326 LLAGACYGMTI
+326 LLAGMFYGITI

-358 RVMSLLMLTSMGFIP
+358 RVMSLLMLSSMGFIP
-373 LSYAFTSL
+373 LSYAFTSI
-381 ALAAGLPIV
+381 ALAIGIPIV
-390 TIMKSGAIAVIVFVL
+390 TVMKSGAIAVIVFVL

>member
-1 MEELQQK
+1 MEELQQNK
-8 EVATPQEEVS
+8 TALEGS
-18 VPLLKNTNFLFLWTA
+18 GKPLLKNTNFLFLWAA
-33 TLCSSFALAFFTFSQ
+33 TLFSSFALAFFTFSQ

-55 LNLEASLGIVFVAL
+55 LNLEASLGVVFVAL

-82 IADKFPKKNIMF
+82 VADKFPKKNIMF
-94 YSNIVRAL
+94 YSNIIRAI
-102 LVSAILTWFIVGDVT
+102 LVATILTWFIVGDVT

-142 LPELVEKHQLTQA
+142 LPELVEKSRLTQA
-155 NSLTH
+155 NSLTQ
-160 MSNQA
+160 MTNQA

-179 FSNYETIFSIT
+179 FTNYETIFSIT
-190 ILLLILAAILVQK
+190 ILLLIVAAILVQK
-203 IQMTLQQ
+203 IQFTMPEQKDTD
-210 EKKEEKSMFT
+210 KGMFT

-272 SYLEAAV
+272 SYLEASV
-279 GSGMAV
+279 GGGMAI

-290 GLRNISRR
+290 GLKNINRR
-298 RGLFCIVM
+298 RGLFCIIM
-306 MLLSGMF
+306 MLLSGIF
-313 FFILNFSTELWHA
+313 FLAINFSTVLWQA
-326 LLAGACYGMTI
+326 LLSGMFYGITI

-358 RVMSLLMLTSMGFIP
+358 RVMSLLMLSSMGFIP

-381 ALAAGLPIV
+381 ALAMGIPIV
-390 TIMKSGAIAVIVFVL
+390 TVMKSGAIAVIVFVL

>member
-1 MEELQQK
+1 MEELQQNKSALK
-8 EVATPQEEVS
+8 ENAK
-18 VPLLKNTNFLFLWTA
+18 PLLKNTNFLFLWAA
-33 TLCSSFALAFFTFSQ
+33 TLFSSFALAFFTFSQ

-55 LNLEASLGIVFVAL
+55 LNLEASLGVVFVAL
-69 SVPRLIFMIVGGA
+69 SVPRLIFMIIGGA
-82 IADKFPKKNIMF
+82 VADKFPKKNIMF
-94 YSNIVRAL
+94 YSTIIRAI
-102 LVSAILTWFIVGDVT
+102 LVATILTWFIVGDVT

-142 LPELVEKHQLTQA
+142 LPELVEKSRLTQA
-155 NSLTH
+155 NSLTQ

-179 FSNYETIFSIT
+179 FTNYETIFSIT
-190 ILLLILAAILVQK
+190 ILLLIVAAILVQK
-203 IQMTLQQ
+203 IQFTMPEQQ
-210 EKKEEKSMFT
+210 NTDKGMFT

-264 LHGDSLHF
+264 LHGDSLQF
-272 SYLEAAV
+272 SYLEASV
-279 GSGMAV
+279 GGGMAI

-290 GLRNISRR
+290 GLKNINRR
-298 RGLFCIVM
+298 RGLFCIIM
-306 MLLSGMF
+306 MLLSGVF
-313 FFILNFSTELWHA
+313 FLSINFSTVLWQA
-326 LLAGACYGMTI
+326 LLAGMFYGITI

-358 RVMSLLMLTSMGFIP
+358 RVMSLLMLSSMGFIP
-373 LSYAFTSL
+373 LSYAFTSI
-381 ALAAGLPIV
+381 ALAIGIPIV
-390 TIMKSGAIAVIVFVL
+390 TVMKSGAIAVIVFVL

>member
-1 MEELQQK
+1 MEELQQNK
-8 EVATPQEEVS
+8 TALEGS
-18 VPLLKNTNFLFLWTA
+18 GKPLLKNTNFLFLWAA
-33 TLCSSFALAFFTFSQ
+33 TLFSSFALAFFTFSQ

-55 LNLEASLGIVFVAL
+55 LNLEASLGVVFVAL
-69 SVPRLIFMIVGGA
+69 SVPRLIFMIIGGA
-82 IADKFPKKNIMF
+82 VADKFPKKNIMF
-94 YSNIVRAL
+94 YSNIIRAI
-102 LVSAILTWFIVGDVT
+102 LVATILTWFIVGDVT

-142 LPELVEKHQLTQA
+142 LPELVEKSRLTQA
-155 NSLTH
+155 NSLTQ
-160 MSNQA
+160 MTNQA

-179 FSNYETIFSIT
+179 FTNYETIFSIT
-190 ILLLILAAILVQK
+190 ILLLIVAAILVQK
-203 IQMTLQQ
+203 IQFTMPEQKDTD
-210 EKKEEKSMFT
+210 KGMFT

-264 LHGDSLHF
+264 LHGDSLQF
-272 SYLEAAV
+272 SYLEASV
-279 GSGMAV
+279 GGGMAI

-290 GLRNISRR
+290 GLKNINRR
-298 RGLFCIVM
+298 RGLFCIIM
-306 MLLSGMF
+306 MLLSGVF
-313 FFILNFSTELWHA
+313 FLSINFSTVLWQA
-326 LLAGACYGMTI
+326 LLAGMFYGITI

-358 RVMSLLMLTSMGFIP
+358 RVMSLLMLSSMGFIP
-373 LSYAFTSL
+373 LSYAFTSI
-381 ALAAGLPIV
+381 ALAIGIPIV
-390 TIMKSGAIAVIVFVL
+390 TVMKSGAIAVIVFVL

>member
-1 MEELQQK
+1 MEELQQNK
-8 EVATPQEEVS
+8 SALEGS
-18 VPLLKNTNFLFLWTA
+18 GKPLLKNTNFLFLWAA
-33 TLCSSFALAFFTFSQ
+33 TLFSSFALAFFTFSQ

-82 IADKFPKKNIMF
+82 VADKFPKKNIMF
-94 YSNIVRAL
+94 YSNIIRAI
-102 LVSAILTWFIVGDVT
+102 LVATILTWFIVGDVT

-142 LPELVEKHQLTQA
+142 LPELVEKSRLTQA
-155 NSLTH
+155 NSLTQ
-160 MSNQA
+160 MTNQG

-179 FSNYETIFSIT
+179 FTNYETIFSIT
-190 ILLLILAAILVQK
+190 ILLLIIAAILVQK
-203 IQMTLQQ
+203 IQFTVP
-210 EKKEEKSMFT
+210 EKTETDKGMFT
-220 SIKEGIL
+220 SIKEGIS

-264 LHGDSLHF
+264 LHGDSLQF

-279 GSGMAV
+279 GGGMAI

-290 GLRNISRR
+290 GLKNINRR
-298 RGLFCIVM
+298 RGLFCIIM
-306 MLLSGMF
+306 MLLSGIF
-313 FFILNFSTELWHA
+313 FLSINFSTVLWQA
-326 LLAGACYGMTI
+326 LLAGMFYGITI

-358 RVMSLLMLTSMGFIP
+358 RVMSLLMLSSMGFIP

-381 ALAAGLPIV
+381 ALGIGIPIV
-390 TIMKSGAIAVIVFVL
+390 TVMKSGAIAVIVFVL

>member
-1 MEELQQK
+1 MEELQQNK
-8 EVATPQEEVS
+8 SALAESGT
-18 VPLLKNTNFLFLWTA
+18 PLLKNTNFLFLWAA
-33 TLCSSFALAFFTFSQ
+33 TLFSSFALAFFTFSQ

-55 LNLEASLGIVFVAL
+55 LNLEASLGVVFVAL

-82 IADKFPKKNIMF
+82 VADKFPKKNIMF
-94 YSNIVRAL
+94 YSNIIRAL
-102 LVSAILTWFIVGDVT
+102 LVATILTWFIVGDVT

-142 LPELVEKHQLTQA
+142 LPELVEKHRLTQA
-155 NSLTH
+155 NSLTQ
-160 MSNQA
+160 MTNQA
-165 SVILGPVLGGILIK
+165 SVILGPVFGGILIK
-179 FSNYETIFSIT
+179 FSNYETIFTIT
-190 ILLLILAAILVQK
+190 ILLLIVAAILVQK
-203 IQMTLQQ
+203 IQSTVQV
-210 EKKEEKSMFT
+210 EDDTDKGMFT

-264 LHGDSLHF
+264 LHGDSLQF

-279 GSGMAV
+279 GGGMAI

-290 GLRNISRR
+290 GLKNINRR
-298 RGLFCIVM
+298 RGLFCIIM
-306 MLLSGMF
+306 MLLSGIF
-313 FFILNFSTELWHA
+313 FLSINFSTTLWQA
-326 LLAGACYGMTI
+326 LLAGAFYGITI

-358 RVMSLLMLTSMGFIP
+358 RVMSLLMLSSMGFIP

-381 ALAAGLPIV
+381 ALAAGIPIV

>member
-1 MEELQQK
+1 MEELQQNK
-8 EVATPQEEVS
+8 SALEGS
-18 VPLLKNTNFLFLWTA
+18 GKPLLKNTNFLFLWAA
-33 TLCSSFALAFFTFSQ
+33 TLFSSFALAFFTFSQ

-55 LNLEASLGIVFVAL
+55 LNLEASLGVVFVAL
-69 SVPRLIFMIVGGA
+69 SVPRLIFMIIGGA
-82 IADKFPKKNIMF
+82 VADKFPKKNIMF
-94 YSNIVRAL
+94 YSNIIRAI
-102 LVSAILTWFIVGDVT
+102 LVATILTWFIVGDVT

-142 LPELVEKHQLTQA
+142 LPELVEKSRLTQA
-155 NSLTH
+155 NSLTQ
-160 MSNQA
+160 MTNQA

-179 FSNYETIFSIT
+179 FTNYETIFSIT
-190 ILLLILAAILVQK
+190 ILLLIVAAILVQK
-203 IQMTLQQ
+203 IQFTMPEQQ
-210 EKKEEKSMFT
+210 NTDKGMFT

-264 LHGDSLHF
+264 LHGDSLQF
-272 SYLEAAV
+272 SYLEASV
-279 GSGMAV
+279 GGGMAI
-285 GAVIV
+285 GAIIV
-290 GLRNISRR
+290 GLKNINRR
-298 RGLFCIVM
+298 RGLFCIIM
-306 MLLSGMF
+306 MLLSGVF
-313 FFILNFSTELWHA
+313 FLSINFSTVLWQA
-326 LLAGACYGMTI
+326 LLAGMFYGITI

-358 RVMSLLMLTSMGFIP
+358 RVMSLLMLSSMGFIP
-373 LSYAFTSL
+373 LSYAFTSI
-381 ALAAGLPIV
+381 ALAIGIPIV
-390 TIMKSGAIAVIVFVL
+390 TVMKSGAIAVIVFVL

>member
-1 MEELQQK
+1 MEELQQNKSALK
-8 EVATPQEEVS
+8 ENAK
-18 VPLLKNTNFLFLWTA
+18 PLLKNTNFLFLWAA
-33 TLCSSFALAFFTFSQ
+33 TLFSSFALAFFTFSQ

-55 LNLEASLGIVFVAL
+55 LNLEASLGVVFVAL
-69 SVPRLIFMIVGGA
+69 SVPRLIFMIIGGA
-82 IADKFPKKNIMF
+82 VADKFPKKNIMF
-94 YSNIVRAL
+94 YSNIIRAI
-102 LVSAILTWFIVGDVT
+102 LVATILTWFIVGDVT

-142 LPELVEKHQLTQA
+142 LPELVEKNRLTQA
-155 NSLTH
+155 NSLTQ
-160 MSNQA
+160 MTNQA

-179 FSNYETIFSIT
+179 FTNYETIFSIT
-190 ILLLILAAILVQK
+190 ILLLIVAAILVQK
-203 IQMTLQQ
+203 IQFTMPEQ
-210 EKKEEKSMFT
+210 ENTDKGMFT

-227 YVKESPFLSTFLICS
+227 YVKESPFLSTFLLCS

-264 LHGDSLHF
+264 LHGDSLQF
-272 SYLEAAV
+272 SYLEASV
-279 GSGMAV
+279 GGGMAI

-290 GLRNISRR
+290 GLKNINRR
-298 RGLFCIVM
+298 RGLFCIIM
-306 MLLSGMF
+306 MLLSGVF
-313 FFILNFSTELWHA
+313 FLSINFSTVLWQA
-326 LLAGACYGMTI
+326 LLAGMFYGITI

-358 RVMSLLMLTSMGFIP
+358 RVMSLLMLSSMGFIP
-373 LSYAFTSL
+373 LSYAFTSI
-381 ALAAGLPIV
+381 ALAIGIPIV
-390 TIMKSGAIAVIVFVL
+390 TVMKSGAIAVIVFVL

>member
-1 MEELQQK
+1 MEELQQNK
-8 EVATPQEEVS
+8 TALEGS
-18 VPLLKNTNFLFLWTA
+18 GKPLLKNTNFLFLWAA
-33 TLCSSFALAFFTFSQ
+33 TLFSSFALAFFTFSQ

-55 LNLEASLGIVFVAL
+55 LNLEASLGVVFVAL
-69 SVPRLIFMIVGGA
+69 SVPRLIFMIIGGA
-82 IADKFPKKNIMF
+82 VADKFPKKNIMF
-94 YSNIVRAL
+94 YSNIIRAI
-102 LVSAILTWFIVGDVT
+102 LVATILTWFIVGDVT

-142 LPELVEKHQLTQA
+142 LPELVEKSRLTQA
-155 NSLTH
+155 NSLTQ
-160 MSNQA
+160 MTNQA

-179 FSNYETIFSIT
+179 FTNYETIFSIT
-190 ILLLILAAILVQK
+190 ILLLIVAAILVQK
-203 IQMTLQQ
+203 IQFTMPELKDTD
-210 EKKEEKSMFT
+210 KGMFT

-264 LHGDSLHF
+264 LHGDSLQF
-272 SYLEAAV
+272 SYLEASV
-279 GSGMAV
+279 GGGMAI

-290 GLRNISRR
+290 GLKNINRR
-298 RGLFCIVM
+298 RGLFCIIM
-306 MLLSGMF
+306 MLLSGVF
-313 FFILNFSTELWHA
+313 FLSINFSTVLWQA
-326 LLAGACYGMTI
+326 LLAGMFYGITI

-346 MIQSTVK
+346 MIQATVK

-358 RVMSLLMLTSMGFIP
+358 RVMSLLMLSSMGFIP
-373 LSYAFTSL
+373 LSYAFTSI
-381 ALAAGLPIV
+381 ALAIGIPIV
-390 TIMKSGAIAVIVFVL
+390 TVMKSGAIAVIVFVL

>member
-1 MEELQQK
+1 MEELQQNK
-8 EVATPQEEVS
+8 TALEGS
-18 VPLLKNTNFLFLWTA
+18 GKPLLKNTNFLFLWAA
-33 TLCSSFALAFFTFSQ
+33 TLFSSFALAFFTFSQ

-55 LNLEASLGIVFVAL
+55 LNLEASLGVVFVAL

-82 IADKFPKKNIMF
+82 VADKFPKKNIMF
-94 YSNIVRAL
+94 YSNIIRAI
-102 LVSAILTWFIVGDVT
+102 LVATILTWFIVGDVT

-142 LPELVEKHQLTQA
+142 LPELVEKSRLTQA
-155 NSLTH
+155 NSLTQ
-160 MSNQA
+160 MTNQA

-179 FSNYETIFSIT
+179 FTNYETIFSIT
-190 ILLLILAAILVQK
+190 ILLLIVAAILVQK
-203 IQMTLQQ
+203 IQFTMPEQKDTD
-210 EKKEEKSMFT
+210 KGMFT

-264 LHGDSLHF
+264 LHGDSLQF
-272 SYLEAAV
+272 SYLEASV
-279 GSGMAV
+279 GGGMAI

-290 GLRNISRR
+290 GLKNINRK
-298 RGLFCIVM
+298 RGLFCIIM
-306 MLLSGMF
+306 MLLSGIF
-313 FFILNFSTELWHA
+313 FLAINFSTVLWQA
-326 LLAGACYGMTI
+326 LLAGMFYGITI

-358 RVMSLLMLTSMGFIP
+358 RVMSLLMLSSMGFIP
-373 LSYAFTSL
+373 LSYAFTSI
-381 ALAAGLPIV
+381 ALAIGIPIV
-390 TIMKSGAIAVIVFVL
+390 TVMKSGAIAVIVFVL

>member
-1 MEELQQK
+1 MEELQK
-8 EVATPQEEVS
+8 SKPVLEETE
-18 VPLLKNTNFLFLWTA
+18 VPLLKNTNFLFLWAA
-33 TLCSSFALAFFTFSQ
+33 TLSSSFALAFFTFSQ

-55 LNLEASLGIVFVAL
+55 LNLEASLGVVFVAL
-69 SVPRLIFMIVGGA
+69 SVPRLIFMIIGGA
-82 IADKFPKKNIMF
+82 VADKFPKKNIMF

-102 LVSAILTWFIVGDVT
+102 LVAIILIWFIVGHVT

-142 LPELVEKHQLTQA
+142 LPELVAKQRLTQA
-155 NSLTH
+155 NSLTQ
-160 MSNQA
+160 MTNQA

-179 FSNYETIFSIT
+179 FSNYETIFTIT
-190 ILLLILAAILVQK
+190 ILLLIIAAILIQK
-203 IQMTLQQ
+203 VHSNVGQ
-210 EKKEEKSMFT
+210 EEKHENQSMFT

-256 FPLFVKNV
+256 FPLFIKNV
-264 LHGDSLHF
+264 LHGDSLQF

-279 GSGMAV
+279 GGGMAI

-298 RGLFCIVM
+298 RGLFCIIM
-306 MLLSGMF
+306 MLLSGVF
-313 FFILNFSTELWHA
+313 FLSINFSTALWQA
-326 LLAGACYGMTI
+326 LLSGCFYGITI

-358 RVMSLLMLTSMGFIP
+358 RVMSLLMLSSMGFIP
-373 LSYAFTSL
+373 ISYAVTSL
-381 ALAAGLPIV
+381 ALAAGIPIV
-390 TIMKSGAIAVIVFVL
+390 TVMKSGAIAVIVFVL
-405 FVAIRVPVVRKF
+405 FIAIRVPVVRKF